1 MKESKYN
8 VFLKEDPANPESPI
22 IAFNGMTCSL
32 AAMTPSEYEIFLKG
46 RTIRSR
52 IVTVHALCEKRVR
65 NINFILQ
72 SKFYENCFW
81 SNRS

>member
-32 AAMTPSEYEIFLKG
+32 AAMTPSEYETFLKG
-46 RTIRSR
+46 RDNSFEDCNST
-52 IVTVHALCEKRVR
+52 
-65 NINFILQ
+65 
-72 SKFYENCFW
+72 CFMRKTC
-81 SNRS
+81 S

>member
-46 RTIRSR
+46 RDNSF
-52 IVTVHALCEKRVR
+52 ALCEKRVR

>member
-32 AAMTPSEYEIFLKG
+32 AAMKPSEYEIFLKG
-46 RTIRSR
+46 RDNSFEDCNST
-52 IVTVHALCEKRVR
+52 
-65 NINFILQ
+65 
-72 SKFYENCFW
+72 CFMRKTC
-81 SNRS
+81 S